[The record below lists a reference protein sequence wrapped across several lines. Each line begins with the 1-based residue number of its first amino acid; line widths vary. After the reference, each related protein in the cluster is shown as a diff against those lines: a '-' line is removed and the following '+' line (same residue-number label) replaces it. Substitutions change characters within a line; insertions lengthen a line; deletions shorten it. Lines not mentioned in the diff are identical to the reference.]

1 MARQVPPLPAIA
13 AALLPPLAL
22 GLVIYA
28 LLAPGKTSLALS
40 VVDSR
45 LADARDHVAGLE
57 TALGRV
63 DNGVRDTAGQL
74 RDLAAAGAAVL
85 PAMAA
90 DAEAVQAAAERIAAC
105 GEAADRATA
114 ALRDALPDV
123 ARTIG
128 NVGDTLRDVGGES
141 ATQLRAVETMLA
153 AVQARNHEAARQAD
167 AAIANMAALLA
178 RIDEAST
185 RNTTALS
192 KRAFALDAAVDG
204 VLERSAN
211 AVGQINEQVDSQM
224 RSFAA
229 GIEATARQLQM
240 FGDDGARLFNQRIEA
255 LLKTSGQLSVEFAA
269 HDAGVVGLHGAATER
284 FADLQVRLAALDQ
297 VGTSTLDDINARI
310 AGFQDRVAVLQGLL
324 DASQATLDG
333 LDVQSGKLGGTVAEV
348 HVILGERLDV
358 TRQSIVALDS
368 ETRQMLD
375 AVALLDSSAQAG
387 AAEVA
392 TAAAAVSAERHAIV
406 DLASALGSHFDAATA
421 TLADIRVA
429 SAVATL
435 ESAEAFD
442 AELARIKDVAASTAE
457 SMRGSLA
464 TVVDDAMA
472 ALQLAA
478 SGGSDAA
485 FGEPVRAQ
493 LVDIQVA
500 TARAADT
507 GQELSRRLAMQ
518 MVSMVEAVAA
528 AEARIDQV
536 ETRFALRE
544 RNSLAAQSMRLMG
557 QLDAALID
565 VARLL
570 ALPVGEDDWAR
581 YLRGDRGAF
590 ARAVVP
596 LLDRE
601 MSRRLARLHTHDDAF
616 RSSAAT
622 YIQAFES
629 LINRLLGDRDGEAL
643 AATLLSSDIGK
654 IYVAIAEAAERL
666 PPSR

>member
-1 MARQVPPLPAIA
+1 MAAAIVPPI
-13 AALLPPLAL
+13 AL
-22 GLVIYA
+22 GLVIYG
-28 LLAPGKTSLALS
+28 LLGPGSRTLALS
-40 VVDSR
+40 EVETR
-45 LADARDHVAGLE
+45 LADARDQVSGLE
-57 TALGRV
+57 LALGRV
-63 DNGVRDTAGQL
+63 DSGVRDTAGQL
-74 RDLAAAGAAVL
+74 RDLAAVGAAAL

-90 DAEAVQAAAERIAAC
+90 DAEAVQAAAERIANC

-114 ALRDALPDV
+114 ALRAALPDM
-123 ARTIG
+123 ARTVS

-153 AVQARNHEAARQAD
+153 AVQARNQEAARQAD

-211 AVGQINEQVDSQM
+211 AVGQINEQVDRQM

-229 GIEATARQLQM
+229 GIEETARQLQI
-240 FGDDGARLFNQRIEA
+240 FGDDGARLFNQRLEA
-255 LLKTSGQLSVEFAA
+255 LLKTSGQLTAEFAA
-269 HDAGVVGLHGAATER
+269 HDVGVATLHGAATER
-284 FADLQVRLAALDQ
+284 FVDLKDRLTALDHA
-297 VGTSTLDDINARI
+297 GTSTLDDINTRL
-310 AGFQDRVAVLQGLL
+310 AGFQDRAATLQGLL
-324 DASQATLDG
+324 DASQATLAG

-348 HVILGERLDV
+348 HAILGERLDE
-358 TRQSIVALDS
+358 TRQSIAGLDG

-375 AVALLDSSAQAG
+375 AVALLDSAAQAG
-387 AAEVA
+387 AAGVA
-392 TAAAAVSAERHAIV
+392 IAAAAVTAERNAIV
-406 DLASALGSHFDAATA
+406 DLAGALGSHFDAARS
-421 TLADIRVA
+421 TLADIHEA
-429 SAVATL
+429 GAAATL
-435 ESAEAFD
+435 ETAAGFA
-442 AELARIKDVAASTAE
+442 AELARIREVASSTAE
-457 SMRGSLA
+457 AMRGSLA
-464 TVVDDAMA
+464 TVIDDAMS

-485 FGEPVRAQ
+485 FGDPVRAQ
-493 LVDIQVA
+493 LVEIQAA
-500 TARAADT
+500 TTRAAET
-507 GQELSRRLAMQ
+507 GQELSRRLAAQ
-518 MVSMVEAVAA
+518 MVKMVEAVAA
-528 AEARIDQV
+528 AEARIDDV

-544 RNSLAAQSMRLMG
+544 RSSLAAQSMRLMG
-557 QLDAALID
+557 QLDTALID

-570 ALPVGEDDWAR
+570 ALPVGEDEWAR

-596 LLDRE
+596 LLDRD
-601 MSRRLARLHTHDDAF
+601 MSRRLARLQTHDEAF
-616 RSSAAT
+616 KTSAAT

-629 LINRLLGDRDGEAL
+629 MISGLLGDRDGEAL
-643 AATLLSSDIGK
+643 AATLLSSDMGK